1 MSKKDALIDFL
12 ENEEKYVDEIAAKC
26 LSEMTEEDKQVFREH
41 PNPYEHHF
49 GYGMYIRNQYLYGNE
64 LSVPAIIADNL
75 SSRILEKIIDTILKE
90 EK

>member
-49 GYGMYIRNQYLYGNE
+49 GYGMYIRNQYFYGDE